1 MRLKMIGIVDY
12 GVGNYT
18 SVQRAFQSL
27 GYKCRASNDPNL
39 LSESDIIVLPG
50 VGAYPSAVSSLHNS
64 DLFEFLRERAIKGHP
79 ILGLCLGMQLLANES
94 LEFGKTEGL
103 GLIPGQVVPLD
114 SDQWHIGWNTLEVI
128 DGDNLLLPI
137 SGESFYFNHSFIF
150 DTSSEYRIC
159 MSRMEQSFTVG
170 VRKANVVGL
179 QFHPEKSQTAG
190 RNLLKN
196 LVEGLAG
203 A

>member
-27 GYKCRASNDPNL
+27 GYKCRASNDSVV
-39 LSESDIIVLPG
+39 LSDSDIIVLPG
-50 VGAYPSAVSSLHNS
+50 VGAYPAAVSSLRSS

-94 LEFGKTEGL
+94 LEYGKTEGL

-114 SDQWHIGWNTLEVI
+114 SAQWHIGWNTLKVLN
-128 DGDNLLLPI
+128 GDNLLLP
-137 SGESFYFNHSFIF
+137 SQGESVYFNHSFIF
-150 DTSSEYRIC
+150 KTPSEYQIC
-159 MSRMEQSFTVG
+159 TASMEQSFTVG

-190 RNLLKN
+190 LNLLKN
-196 LVEGLAG
+196 LVEGLVG